1 MKNNIYV
8 NIQISDIDDY
18 WKSNG
23 NIGTCLLPNKIYTLI
38 IDYPLDKPTIFDIKT
53 GKKGI
58 SVINLIGKIGKLYR
72 KVYAEEAD
80 KIWGHRIEDLC
91 LEHIEIDNKKLT
103 IKLGVGS

>member
-1 MKNNIYV
+1 MKNHIYV
-8 NIQISDIDDY
+8 NLQISEIDDY

-23 NIGTCLLPNKIYTLI
+23 NIGICLLPNKIYTLT
-38 IDYPLDKPTIFDIKT
+38 IDYPLDNPAVFDINT

-58 SVINLIGKIGKLYR
+58 NIINLIGKIGKLYR
-72 KVYAEEAD
+72 KVYDEKHDE
-80 KIWGHRIEDLC
+80 IWGHHIDDLC